1 MTRMNIGNTV
11 YFSIS
16 TKSMPMVRHA
26 QTLSASHWTELK
38 SFFGMCPCFSLSQP
52 NCKLKS
58 TGHQKNNNK
67 MVYMREGGYAKR
79 WEYIW
84 FKFRS
89 GFDRCCFCCCCCCF
103 FSVVFVLFGGWFL
116 VFSHQRHKD
125 YVNSLRM
132 STHYKSDF
140 YTNIYCFYFPMDFV
154 RLDAEQCALA
164 YTHTG
169 TRTHPQHTCSILY
182 VINKIARC

>member
-1 MTRMNIGNTV
+1 MHKHLVLVIGPNWNHFLECVHVFRWANQTV
-11 YFSIS
+11 NLNLPA
-16 TKSMPMVRHA
+16 TKKITTKWCICGRVVMRNDGCIFGS
-26 QTLSASHWTELK
+26 
-38 SFFGMCPCFSLSQP
+38 SFVLVLIVDC
-52 NCKLKS
+52 
-58 TGHQKNNNK
+58 
-67 MVYMREGGYAKR
+67 
-79 WEYIW
+79 
-84 FKFRS
+84 
-89 GFDRCCFCCCCCCF
+89 CCCCCCF

-164 YTHTG
+164 HTHTG
-169 TRTHPQHTCSILY
+169 TRTHTQHTSSILY
-182 VINKIARC
+182 VITK